1 MSVGLASKHPNAVLP
16 AFPPKKW
23 FGNKS
28 EEFLQK
34 RMRELELYFTQLLSV
49 TPVTS
54 GDSLLLALQPVAV
67 WDIVV
72 IGLPKIGKAQFVKR
86 FLHYKPFSADIP
98 EQYASLV
105 SRIHPIE
112 ASSAILPD
120 LHSFSE
126 IEQFT
131 PIDLII
137 DGWLVR
143 VNSIQLHS
151 VDLPEIDTANH
162 LLRSKDGA
170 LLLYREDVKKS
181 ERVVE
186 ALEVTSRA
194 RKPVEKVRVWE
205 TQGGALEQMA
215 AGEQAYSTVTQFLR
229 RLLHKPN

>member
-1 MSVGLASKHPNAVLP
+1 MSIGLASKHPNAALP

-34 RMRELELYFTQLLSV
+34 RMRKLEQYFGQLL
-49 TPVTS
+49 TMAPVTS

-67 WDIVV
+67 WDIAV

-98 EQYASLV
+98 EQYACLV
-105 SRIHPIE
+105 SRIHTVE
-112 ASSAILPD
+112 ASSAFLPD

-151 VDLPEIDTANH
+151 VDLLEVDTASH
-162 LLRSKDGA
+162 LIRSKDGA
-170 LLLYREDVKKS
+170 LLLYRDDIKKS
-181 ERVVE
+181 LGVAET
-186 ALEVTSRA
+186 LEMTCRTW
-194 RKPVEKVRVWE
+194 KPVEKVRVWD

-215 AGEQAYSTVTQFLR
+215 AGEQAYNTVTQFLR
-229 RLLHKPN
+229 RLLHKPD